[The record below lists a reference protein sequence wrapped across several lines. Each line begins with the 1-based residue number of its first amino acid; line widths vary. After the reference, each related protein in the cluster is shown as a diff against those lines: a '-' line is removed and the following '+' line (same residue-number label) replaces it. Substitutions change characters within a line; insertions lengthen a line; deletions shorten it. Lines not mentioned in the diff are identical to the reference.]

1 MSVAAVGTNTIT
13 PVSSS
18 TTNTAAAADSNSSAA
33 KTTTDNG
40 SSTATTSGDQVTVS
54 SQAQTQAA
62 QDQASQTQASQA
74 QASQSQEQTPATAT
88 PPADRGAL
96 VFDAAGA
103 TVGGKRVAL
112 MDIID
117 STDGTY
123 TETERQAAVRQ
134 INQRETAGFRWAA
147 PDSQDPVALKQYY
160 ATYLNY
166 LTKLSP
172 EEQASSRYAG
182 QIDQAHQLIKDAD
195 RQIAMASIQQIS
207 LANYSDSSGMGLF
220 GPLMSGISA
229 RISQQLAGLPNTNL
243 TTTARYFQQAIS
255 QPRTADQVL
264 ASPDPTAGDDSG
276 STDGSSDGT
285 PGNVSGSTS
294 RSTVNIQA

>member
-1 MSVAAVGTNTIT
+1 MSVAALGTNTT
-13 PVSSS
+13 ATVPSAV
-18 TTNTAAAADSNSSAA
+18 TNTAANSNNAA
-33 KTTTDNG
+33 KTTTNTGTSKD
-40 SSTATTSGDQVTVS
+40 STSAAAGGDQVS
-54 SQAQTQAA
+54 ISAQAQ
-62 QDQASQTQASQA
+62 SQA
-74 QASQSQEQTPATAT
+74 QASQAQSQASAQGQTP
-88 PPADRGAL
+88 PDNRGAL

-134 INQRETAGFRWAA
+134 INQRETAGFRWAK

-160 ATYLNY
+160 STYLNY

-172 EEQASSRYAG
+172 EEQGSSRYKG

-207 LANYSDSSGMGLF
+207 LASYSETSGMGLF

-229 RISQQLAGLPNTNL
+229 RITQQLAGLPNTNL

-264 ASPDPTAGDDSG
+264 ASPDPSGNDDGDGTSAGTAGNASSG
-276 STDGSSDGT
+276 NATR
-285 PGNVSGSTS
+285 PV
-294 RSTVNIQA
+294 VNIQA

>member
-1 MSVAAVGTNTIT
+1 MSVAAVGTNTT
-13 PVSSS
+13 APVPST
-18 TTNTAAAADSNSSAA
+18 TTNTAAAANSNSAT
-33 KTTTDNG
+33 KTATDNG

-54 SQAQTQAA
+54 SQAQAA
-62 QDQASQTQASQA
+62 QDQASQTQASQ
-74 QASQSQEQTPATAT
+74 SQEQTPAPAT

-117 STDGTY
+117 NTDGTY
-123 TETERQAAVRQ
+123 TDTERQAAVRQ

-147 PDSQDPVALKQYY
+147 PDGQDPVALKQYY

-195 RQIAMASIQQIS
+195 RQIAMASIQQIN

-243 TTTARYFQQAIS
+243 STTARYFQQAIS

-264 ASPDPTAGDDSG
+264 ASPDPTASDDSG

-285 PGNVSGSTS
+285 PGDVSGSTS
-294 RSTVNIQA
+294 RSAVNIQA